1 MNITCV
7 NALAF
12 VGGIGL
18 AAAMQSLST
27 PPDGRTTAEE
37 QKCSWQSTQIHQSST
52 LSECG
57 LAPPSVGTHWVKQ
70 TQYTDANDGVAA
82 ETTGS
87 ARRYESW

>member
-12 VGGIGL
+12 VGGVGL
-18 AAAMQSLST
+18 AATMHSLNI
-27 PPDGRTTAEE
+27 PPDGGKMAEE
-37 QKCSWQSTQIHQSST
+37 QKCSWQSTHMHQSSI

-82 ETTGS
+82 ETTSS
-87 ARRYESW
+87 ARRYES